1 MTTDIK
7 SYTLLELN
15 TYIKRVLALNFDN
28 ELWVRAEIL
37 NAAEKRGHYY
47 LTLIQKSS
55 VSNDIVAQLEAVVW
69 ASDFQ
74 RIKKRILI
82 WSISLRQDLK
92 S

>member
-55 VSNDIVAQLEAVVW
+55 VSNDIVAQLEAI
-69 ASDFQ
+69 SMGIGFPKNQ
-74 RIKKRILI
+74 KRE
-82 WSISLRQDLK
+82 S
-92 S
+92 